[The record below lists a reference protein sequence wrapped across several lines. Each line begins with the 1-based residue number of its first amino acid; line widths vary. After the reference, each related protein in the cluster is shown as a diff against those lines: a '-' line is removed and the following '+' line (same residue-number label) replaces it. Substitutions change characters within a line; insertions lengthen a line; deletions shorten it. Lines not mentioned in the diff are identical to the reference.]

1 MSALLSELIQSIIT
15 EHNLRRTMA
24 SCSTPEE
31 FIATSEWVLIHRVRA
46 LPPEMWTEILSASAL
61 RADLLAG
68 VDLWKPRMEGI
79 AKSDLEKYVTNTLS
93 LLALAEILA
102 EPADG

>member
-15 EHNLRRTMA
+15 EHNLERTMG

-46 LPPEMWTEILSASAL
+46 LPPEMWVEILSAPVL
-61 RADLLAG
+61 RDKLLSG

-79 AKSDLEKYVTNTLS
+79 PKPDLEKYITNTLS

>member
-1 MSALLSELIQSIIT
+1 MSTLLSELVETAIT
-15 EHNLRRTMA
+15 EHSLRRTMA
-24 SCSTPEE
+24 SCGTPEE

-46 LPPEMWTEILSASAL
+46 LPPEMWSEILSAPVL
-61 RADLLAG
+61 RGELLSG
-68 VDLWKPRMEGI
+68 VDMWKPRMEGI

-102 EPADG
+102 ERAEE

>member
-1 MSALLSELIQSIIT
+1 MSTLLCELVETAIT

-24 SCSTPEE
+24 SCGTPEE

-46 LPPEMWTEILSASAL
+46 LPPEMWVEILSAPVL
-61 RADLLAG
+61 RDELLSG

-79 AKSDLEKYVTNTLS
+79 AKTELEKYVTNTLS
-93 LLALAEILA
+93 LLALAEMLA
-102 EPADG
+102 AQMEA